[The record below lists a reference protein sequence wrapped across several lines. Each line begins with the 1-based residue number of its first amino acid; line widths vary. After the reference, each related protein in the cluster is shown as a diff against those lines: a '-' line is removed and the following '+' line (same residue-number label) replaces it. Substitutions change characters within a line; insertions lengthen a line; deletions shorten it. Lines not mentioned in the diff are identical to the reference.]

1 MSRHRH
7 PYHAPVCEQQN
18 TESVPCSNAVVRVN
32 GVTED
37 AETESKRSWTLLGS
51 DGKPYHSAAPGA
63 LGGHRGSRIYGRLD
77 CRSALRAI
85 ARGGYV
91 KHRVFFL
98 DEATAVAAG
107 YRPCGACMR
116 QEYLIWRSTQPVKSL
131 MNNVTRIMETLD
143 QLTEDQK
150 GILENYLA
158 VTGQNDLEVAI
169 LALEHHSWQLETAV
183 QAQFGDTPRT
193 SNRADESLGG
203 LGVDHA
209 SDSEDSD
216 HPPPPPP
223 PPPPAPLLPRQANA
237 PRYDLDGDDNTLF
250 PQTFRQA
257 ITGQSTRSGPT
268 RPPQDPASVAARFL
282 REYEENYGT
291 VHPNFYAGGYS
302 AALNKAK
309 SELKFLVVYLHS
321 DEHDA
326 TDNFCR
332 ETLADSELL
341 SYLRTNDFLIWG
353 GNVKEAEGFQVAT
366 TLQTV
371 RYPFIGVIALSQPT
385 AGSSATK
392 MVLIDRIEGPSTAE
406 QIIQRLTQQVAR
418 QSAALDRLRAERRER
433 DMAREIR
440 QQQDDAYQQSL
451 RADREKARQQREAQ
465 EAAEKLQREQERIEA
480 EKVEALN
487 RRERHLKYL
496 FENLPQEPSAGESG
510 CARLSFKLWNGE
522 RVIRRFKGTEPV
534 EHVYVFIET
543 IEFRETGSKAELQ
556 LEAEEH
562 VGYRHEYDFVL
573 ISPFPRT
580 KITDRERLIQDEPA
594 LWPSASL
601 VVELVEEDAEE
612 E

>member
-1 MSRHRH
+1 
-7 PYHAPVCEQQN
+7 
-18 TESVPCSNAVVRVN
+18 
-32 GVTED
+32 
-37 AETESKRSWTLLGS
+37 
-51 DGKPYHSAAPGA
+51 
-63 LGGHRGSRIYGRLD
+63 
-77 CRSALRAI
+77 
-85 ARGGYV
+85 
-91 KHRVFFL
+91 
-98 DEATAVAAG
+98 
-107 YRPCGACMR
+107 
-116 QEYLIWRSTQPVKSL
+116 
-131 MNNVTRIMETLD
+131 METLD

-193 SNRADESLGG
+193 TSRADESLGD
-203 LGVDHA
+203 LGVDHSRSFLSWFSWPINTIWGVTWSFLA
-209 SDSEDSD
+209 
-216 HPPPPPP
+216 
-223 PPPPAPLLPRQANA
+223 
-237 PRYDLDGDDNTLF
+237 YFYTLF

-341 SYLRTNDFLIWG
+341 SYLRANEFLIWG

-392 MVLIDRIEGPSTAE
+392 MVLIDRIEGPSTPE

-451 RADREKARQQREAQ
+451 RADREKARQQREAR
-465 EAAEKLQREQERIEA
+465 EAAEKLQQEQERIEA

-496 FENLPQEPSAGESG
+496 FENLPQEPPAGESA

-543 IEFRETGSKAELQ
+543 IEFRESGSKAELQ

-562 VGYRHEYDFVL
+562 VGYKHEYDFVL

-601 VVELVEEDAEE
+601 VVELVEDDADEE
-612 E
+612 

>member
-1 MSRHRH
+1 
-7 PYHAPVCEQQN
+7 
-18 TESVPCSNAVVRVN
+18 
-32 GVTED
+32 
-37 AETESKRSWTLLGS
+37 
-51 DGKPYHSAAPGA
+51 
-63 LGGHRGSRIYGRLD
+63 
-77 CRSALRAI
+77 
-85 ARGGYV
+85 
-91 KHRVFFL
+91 
-98 DEATAVAAG
+98 
-107 YRPCGACMR
+107 
-116 QEYLIWRSTQPVKSL
+116 
-131 MNNVTRIMETLD
+131 METLD

-193 SNRADESLGG
+193 TSRADESLGDV
-203 LGVDHA
+203 GVDHA

-223 PPPPAPLLPRQANA
+223 PPPPARQANA
-237 PRYDLDGDDNTLF
+237 PRYDLPSTSFSRSFLSWFSWPINTIWGVTWSFLAYFYTLF

-257 ITGQSTRSGPT
+257 ITGQSTRSGPS

-341 SYLRTNDFLIWG
+341 SYLRANDFLFWG
-353 GNVKEAEGFQVAT
+353 GNVKETEGFQVAT

-451 RADREKARQQREAQ
+451 RADREKARQQREAR

-487 RRERHLKYL
+487 RRERHMKYL
-496 FENLPQEPSAGESG
+496 YENLPQEPPAGESG

-556 LEAEEH
+556 LEAEEN
-562 VGYRHEYDFVL
+562 VGYKHEYDFVL

-601 VVELVEEDAEE
+601 VVELVEEDADEE
-612 E
+612 